1 MRHSL
6 GIGPS
11 PRDGHQRGYSA
22 GWLLGKVEGHPESV
36 HGGIQRDQRL
46 ATTIFRAMVQT
57 GSVLMRYA
65 WLLLLVAGC
74 TPAVADVDRPG
85 IIAELATH
93 TACILF
99 DLPDAPTPDVPSEG
113 CVDGCTCN
121 GTGREKTGDGLSTV
135 DCRCPDGCDCK
146 AGNLPEIPDS
156 SASKQETPAPVAKT
170 VADPPLVPVGPKQSV
185 VRMSGSRWTFEG
197 YGKQRRAN
205 LRYLMEK
212 HPPLVDEGWHEW

>member
-1 MRHSL
+1 
-6 GIGPS
+6 
-11 PRDGHQRGYSA
+11 
-22 GWLLGKVEGHPESV
+22 
-36 HGGIQRDQRL
+36 
-46 ATTIFRAMVQT
+46 
-57 GSVLMRYA
+57 MRYA
-65 WLLLLVAGC
+65 WLLLLVGC

-99 DLPDAPTPDVPSEG
+99 DLPDAPTPDVPIEG

-146 AGNLPEIPDS
+146 A
-156 SASKQETPAPVAKT
+156 ASKQETPTPVAET
-170 VADPPLVPVGPKQSV
+170 VADPPLVPVAPKRSV

-197 YGKQRRAN
+197 YGTDPPPAVKAQHLAEDHGIDATGMTSAEMSAVHDNAHNYGDAMAYGVIGAPTSSCPGGTCPTPSSGTVYRRG
-205 LRYLMEK
+205 LFGRRR
-212 HPPLVDEGWHEW
+212 